1 MNVTSRIEI
10 DLSSRDKRAI
20 FAIWYLI
27 ADLTDVLPDGKEII
41 EINPQTGEIVE
52 QITKEELRQVRKT
65 LFKLTKADHDKLITE
80 IW

>member
-1 MNVTSRIEI
+1 MNVRTRIEI

-20 FAIWYLI
+20 FAIWSLI
-27 ADLTDVLPDGKEII
+27 ADLTDILPDEKEII